1 MSRPIPWHTACRGVF
16 ELALGSLL
24 WSRRSAFLVLAAAVP
39 VVIAALVRVAES
51 AGDAVLRVN
60 GEAAGGAVI
69 FGLLVWGL
77 FVRLMVPLLGVFHG
91 TALIADE
98 VEERTLTY
106 LFTRPMARSAVLAG
120 KFAAYMVCT
129 ALLLLPSLML
139 SFFLLVPMQ
148 ALGAL
153 FGVLVRDLG
162 LVTLGLAAYGAV
174 FALAGTWLRRPLI
187 SGLSFAFGWEPVVMA
202 LPGTFRQWSVA
213 YYLQA
218 LVPHAV
224 PSDGTLVLL
233 QGLFAAPV
241 GPGTALGMLGAIT
254 VVSLGAAALVVSR
267 REYVLEQ

>member
-1 MSRPIPWHTACRGVF
+1 MTRPIPWRTACRGTF
-16 ELALGSLL
+16 DLALGGLL
-24 WSRRSAFLVLAAAVP
+24 WSRRTAFLVLAAAVP
-39 VVIAALVRVAES
+39 VGIAALVRAVES
-51 AGDAVLRVN
+51 SGTAVLRVN
-60 GEAAGGAVI
+60 GEAAGGTVV

-77 FVRLMVPLLGVFHG
+77 FVRVMVPLLGVFHG

-98 VEERTLTY
+98 VEDRTLTY

-120 KFAAYMVCT
+120 KFAAYLVCT
-129 ALLLLPSLML
+129 ALLLLPSLMV
-139 SFFLLVPMQ
+139 SFFLLVP
-148 ALGAL
+148 ADAVGAL
-153 FGVLVRDLG
+153 FGVLIRDLG
-162 LVTLGLAAYGAV
+162 LVLLGLAAYGAV
-174 FALAGTWLRRPLI
+174 FALVGAWLRRPLI

-218 LVPHAV
+218 LVPHAA

-233 QGLFAAPV
+233 QGLFTASV

-254 VVSLGAAALVVSR
+254 VVSLVAAALVVTR